1 MKIWKITILLGR
13 GNLSNNQAERRRE
26 PIYEVEPESGEGLR
40 RVIHSSL
47 RLPCNDLTF
56 ERKTEDPARRPKQ
69 KITRPALLPTPSP
82 ASETSSDE
90 EA

>member
-1 MKIWKITILLGR
+1 MILLGR
-13 GNLSNNQAERRRE
+13 GNLSINQSEMRRK
-26 PIYEVEPESGEGLR
+26 PIYEVEPVSGEGLH

-47 RLPCNDLTF
+47 ILPCNDFTF
-56 ERKTEDPARRPKQ
+56 ERKTEDPARRPKHKR
-69 KITRPALLPTPSP
+69 KITRPAVLSIPNP

>member
-1 MKIWKITILLGR
+1 MGR
-13 GNLSNNQAERRRE
+13 GNLSTNQAERRRE
-26 PIYEVEPESGEGLR
+26 PIYEVQPESGEGLC

-47 RLPCNDLTF
+47 ILPCNDLTI
-56 ERKTEDPARRPKQ
+56 EGKTEDPARRTKQ
-69 KITRPALLPTPSP
+69 KRKITRPAVLSTPSP

>member
-1 MKIWKITILLGR
+1 MILLGR
-13 GNLSNNQAERRRE
+13 GNLSINQSEMRSK
-26 PIYEVEPESGEGLR
+26 PIYEVESVSGKGLR

-47 RLPCNDLTF
+47 ILPCNDLTF

-69 KITRPALLPTPSP
+69 KRKITRPAILSISNP
-82 ASETSSDE
+82 ASETRSDE

>member
-1 MKIWKITILLGR
+1 MKEEDLE
-13 GNLSNNQAERRRE
+13 NCDCYQAEMRRK
-26 PIYEVEPESGEGLR
+26 PIYEVEPVSGERLR
-40 RVIHSSL
+40 RVIHSCL
-47 RLPCNDLTF
+47 ILPCNDLTF

-69 KITRPALLPTPSP
+69 KRKITRPAVLSTPSP